1 MQSGDEIITKNGI
14 VNVNFQTKIKLFLRA
29 KTVVKVSYMIQNGPK
44 IKRKNLFSSLFST
57 KKNTQVRWT
66 SSWIFSWSCWNG
78 WSFRSTTKDF
88 LRWPAPL
95 TKSEL
100 WFVQRPWRKNI
111 IPNLAS
117 SQERTANTRSGGHLM
132 PFPTMHMK
140 GQKESKLLNSRALWT
155 GIIMGISPDNFGA
168 KGRQR
173 KKEKAGHC
181 FSLLWVPLL
190 QPDTAGQWVSNF
202 VHQNRPN

>member
-1 MQSGDEIITKNGI
+1 M
-14 VNVNFQTKIKLFLRA
+14 
-29 KTVVKVSYMIQNGPK
+29 
-44 IKRKNLFSSLFST
+44 
-57 KKNTQVRWT
+57 
-66 SSWIFSWSCWNG
+66 
-78 WSFRSTTKDF
+78 TKDS

-100 WFVQRPWRKNI
+100 WFVHRPWRINT

-117 SQERTANTRSGGHLM
+117 SQERRANARSGGHLM

-140 GQKESKLLNSRALWT
+140 GQKESKLLNSRAQWT
-155 GIIMGISPDNFGA
+155 GIMGMCPDSFGA

-190 QPDTAGQWVSNF
+190 RPDTAGQWVSNF
-202 VHQNRPN
+202 VHQNCPECFEKITFTKLVSLEAESRNQHFQNKFPRVILGSRFKHKSHSWYRKEGVMWETERYPQISAVEK